1 MTNMSDLYL
10 PIAEKS
16 SPPSVEDHEPAFRI
30 GNLAREFDVTLRTLR
45 FYEDKGLLT
54 PKRVGTTRLYSN
66 CDRTRLKLI
75 LFSKKI
81 GFSLVEIRQILEVY
95 DENKHLQNPMAS
107 ARAQFQDKLA
117 TLTAQKFE
125 IEEAIDELS
134 RQLGSEYGM
143 FGE

>member
-1 MTNMSDLYL
+1 MTNTNVFHL
-10 PIAEKS
+10 PMAEILS
-16 SPPSVEDHEPAFRI
+16 TPSAGDQEPAFRI
-30 GNLAREFDVTLRTLR
+30 GNLAREFGVTLRTLR

-75 LFSKKI
+75 LFSKKV

-95 DENKHLQNPMAS
+95 DENKHLKNPMAS
-107 ARAQFQDKLA
+107 ARTQFQGKLA

-125 IEEAIDELS
+125 IEKAIDELA
-134 RQLGSEYGM
+134 RQLDSQYGM